1 MKLTNS
7 RQFWKGHIE
16 RQATSGLSQSAYCK
30 LQGLN
35 KSTFSAQ
42 KSTLSRE
49 GLIGS
54 NKERFGHFI
63 PIETKDDS
71 ISIELNSGVKIV
83 FDKLPEAKW
92 IAKLLGELSDTQ
104 AQ

>member
-16 RQATSGLSQSAYCK
+16 RQATSGPSQAVYCK
-30 LQGLN
+30 AQGLN

-42 KSTLSRE
+42 KSTLSKE
-49 GLIGS
+49 GLLGTS
-54 NKERFGHFI
+54 EGRFEPFI
-63 PIETKDDS
+63 PIEANGDS
-71 ISIELNSGVKIV
+71 ISIELSTGVKII

-92 IAKLLGELSDTQ
+92 VAKLLGELNDTQ